1 MTFESGK
8 AGLLVD
14 TNLLVLFA
22 VGSVNRRRIEVFKR
36 TRQYTI
42 GDFELLLRVLGN
54 RSSLY
59 TVAHVLAEV
68 SNLTDL
74 PGLERH
80 LVREILKQTISL
92 LTEAEIA
99 SARAADEPVYP
110 RLGLVDAAI
119 AAVAREHKC
128 TVLTDDLDL
137 YLALQRDQIEV
148 INFTHMRER
157 VWGA

>member
-1 MTFESGK
+1 LDPS
-8 AGLLVD
+8 
-14 TNLLVLFA
+14 
-22 VGSVNRRRIEVFKR
+22 
-36 TRQYTI
+36 I
-42 GDFELLLRVLGN
+42 GGASK
-54 RSSLY
+54 SSRERAS
-59 TVAHVLAEV
+59 TPSAVLAEV

-99 SARAADEPVYP
+99 STRAADEPVYP

>member
-1 MTFESGK
+1 VTFESGK

-59 TVAHVLAEV
+59 AVAHVLAEV